1 MGKRNNGRNK
11 FLNQVHRLQ
20 VHSDAGQS
28 IERIR
33 DAGVQEE
40 KQRNHGHHEL
50 SPAAIII
57 GILISVLFGAANA
70 YLGLK
75 VGLTISA
82 SIPAAVMSLGIM
94 RGILRRSS
102 LLESNMVQTI
112 GSAGE
117 SVAAGVIFTVPAL
130 FLWAAEG
137 RMEMPGILEITLIA
151 LIGGILGIFFM
162 VPLRKAL
169 IVKEH
174 DTLPYPEGTACA
186 QVLLSAEKEGSHS
199 GKLFFGV
206 GIGALIKFLLDGLK
220 LLPGEVMWR
229 IRGYAG
235 AFGTQVYPAVMSVG
249 YICGPKISAYMLAG
263 GILSWLVL
271 IPLIVFFGQ
280 DVVLFPAT
288 VSVMEIYRDAGAA
301 GIWNTYIRYIG
312 AGALAAA
319 GILSL
324 LRSIPLIIGAFR
336 DAVKSIGSQKQG
348 MSVENG
354 AEGRLERGAEQQD
367 KMRREQEL
375 PLLFICVGIL
385 VMLLLV
391 WLAPA
396 IPVNFLGALI
406 VVVFGF
412 FFATVSSRLVG
423 LVGSS
428 NNPASGMVIATLL
441 VATVLLK
448 LTGQHGMDGMHAA
461 MAIASVICVVV
472 CAAGDTSQDLK
483 TGYILGAT
491 PRKQQIGELIGVTVS
506 AITIGL
512 ILHLLNRA
520 WAFGSD
526 EISAPQAS
534 LMKLITEGVME
545 NNIPWTLVFIG
556 AFLTVVV
563 NLLGIPALSFAIGIY
578 LPVALSAC
586 VMVGGVVRLVFER
599 SKREEKEKQEL
610 INDGTLVCSGMIA
623 GEGLLGIVIAFLA
636 VIGVSERLVLPDVFG
651 NLPIIKDAMSLLLL
665 IASVFALITI
675 SFFVRKNDYKRKKG

>member
-1 MGKRNNGRNK
+1 MKKSDNRENAITEEAVKKGR
-11 FLNQVHRLQ
+11 
-20 VHSDAGQS
+20 
-28 IERIR
+28 
-33 DAGVQEE
+33 
-40 KQRNHGHHEL
+40 HHEL
-50 SPAAIII
+50 SPAAIVI
-57 GILISVLFGAANA
+57 GVLISILFGAANA

-82 SIPAAVMSLGIM
+82 SIPAAVMSLGVM

-137 RMEMPGILEITLIA
+137 RMEVPSILEITLIA

-174 DTLPYPEGTACA
+174 ENLPYPEGTACA
-186 QVLLSAEKEGSHS
+186 QVLVSAEKEGSHS
-199 GKLFFGV
+199 GKLFLGV
-206 GIGALIKFLLDGLK
+206 GIGAFVKFVLDGLK
-220 LLPGEVMWR
+220 LLPGELMWK
-229 IRGYAG
+229 IRGYYG
-235 AFGTQVYPAVMSVG
+235 EFGTQVYPAVMSVG

-263 GILSWLVL
+263 GVLSWLVL

-288 VSVMEIYRDAGAA
+288 TSVAAIYRDAGAA

-324 LRSIPLIIGAFR
+324 IRSVPLIVGAFR
-336 DAVKSIGSQKQG
+336 DALRGVSDDNTVKKWKNARKKVGRQRYQEGNTQES
-348 MSVENG
+348 
-354 AEGRLERGAEQQD
+354 EGRRKEKD
-367 KMRREQEL
+367 L
-375 PLLFICVGIL
+375 PGLVVCGGIL
-385 VMLLLV
+385 LMLLLA
-391 WLAPA
+391 WLVPS
-396 IPVNFLGALI
+396 IPVNFVGALI

-448 LTGQHGMDGMHAA
+448 LTGQSGMKGMHAA
-461 MAIASVICVVV
+461 MAIASIICVVV

-491 PRKQQIGELIGVTVS
+491 PRKQQIGELIGVTAS
-506 AITIGL
+506 ALTIGV

-556 AFLTVVV
+556 AFITVVV
-563 NLLGIPALSFAIGIY
+563 SLIGIPALSFAIGIY

-586 VMVGGVVRLVFER
+586 VMVGGVVRLFFER
-599 SKREEKEKQEL
+599 SKKEEHERQEL

-636 VIGVSERLVLPDVFG
+636 VIGASG
-651 NLPIIKDAMSLLLL
+651 NLVVDLPGRFDKIKDAMSLLLL
-665 IASVFALITI
+665 IASVVALILI
-675 SFFVRKNDYKRKKG
+675 SVYRRGKST

>member
-1 MGKRNNGRNK
+1 M
-11 FLNQVHRLQ
+11 
-20 VHSDAGQS
+20 
-28 IERIR
+28 
-33 DAGVQEE
+33 GVQTKSGREIISDE
-40 KQRNHGHHEL
+40 KQMRNPKHMHQEL
-50 SPAAIII
+50 SLASVII

-174 DTLPYPEGTACA
+174 DNLPYPEGTACA
-186 QVLLSAEKEGSHS
+186 QVLLSAEQEGSHS
-199 GKLFFGV
+199 GKLFLGV
-206 GIGALIKFLLDGLK
+206 GIGALVKFVLDGLK
-220 LLPGEVMWR
+220 LLPGEIAWK

-235 AFGTQVYPAVMSVG
+235 EFGTQVYPAVMSVG

-263 GILSWLVL
+263 GVLSWLVL

-280 DVVLFPAT
+280 EVTLFPAT
-288 VSVMEIYRDAGAA
+288 VSVTEIYREAGAG

-324 LRSIPLIIGAFR
+324 LRSVPLILGAFR
-336 DAVKSIGSQKQG
+336 DAV
-348 MSVENG
+348 
-354 AEGRLERGAEQQD
+354 RGAVSNKQKTLTE
-367 KMRREQEL
+367 KLPRREREL
-375 PLLFICVGIL
+375 PLLFVCVGIL

-391 WLAPA
+391 WLVPA
-396 IPVNFLGALI
+396 VPVNFMGALI

-441 VATVLLK
+441 IATVLLK
-448 LTGQHGMDGMHAA
+448 LTGESGMNGMHAA

-491 PRKQQIGELIGVTVS
+491 PWKQQVGELIGVTVS
-506 AITIGL
+506 ALTIGV

-545 NNIPWTLVFIG
+545 NSIPWTLVFIG

-563 NLLGIPALSFAIGIY
+563 SLIGIPALSFAIGIY

-586 VMVGGVVRLVFER
+586 VMVGGVIRLLFER
-599 SKREEKEKQEL
+599 SKREEAEKQEL

-636 VIGVSERLVLPDVFG
+636 VIGVSEQIQLPDVFG
-651 NLPIIKDAMSLLLL
+651 SQVLLRDICSLLLL
-665 IASVFALITI
+665 AGSVAVLVLTALH
-675 SFFVRKNDYKRKKG
+675 RKKEDS

>member
-1 MGKRNNGRNK
+1 MGAQTNSGSEIISEKKRVRNSK
-11 FLNQVHRLQ
+11 HTHQ
-20 VHSDAGQS
+20 
-28 IERIR
+28 
-33 DAGVQEE
+33 
-40 KQRNHGHHEL
+40 EL
-50 SPAAIII
+50 SSASVII
-57 GILISVLFGAANA
+57 GVLISVLFGAANA

-151 LIGGILGIFFM
+151 LIGGILGVFFM
-162 VPLRKAL
+162 VPLRNAL

-174 DTLPYPEGTACA
+174 DNLPYPEGTACA

-199 GKLFFGV
+199 GKLFLGV
-206 GIGALIKFLLDGLK
+206 GIGALVKFILDGLK
-220 LLPGEVMWR
+220 LLPGEVMWK
-229 IRGYAG
+229 IRGYSG
-235 AFGTQVYPAVMSVG
+235 EFGTQVYPAVMSVG

-263 GILSWLVL
+263 GVLSWLVL

-280 DVVLFPAT
+280 HVTLFPGV
-288 VSVMEIYRDAGAA
+288 VSITEIYREAGAS

-336 DAVKSIGSQKQG
+336 DALKSVGSQKKLEG
-348 MSVENG
+348 TKSVMNGTGRHSVELHP
-354 AEGRLERGAEQQD
+354 EETRKER
-367 KMRREQEL
+367 EL
-375 PLLFICVGIL
+375 PLLFVCVGIL

-391 WLAPA
+391 WLVPV

-406 VVVFGF
+406 VVIFGF

-448 LTGQHGMDGMHAA
+448 LTGQNGMSGMHAA

-472 CAAGDTSQDLK
+472 CTAGDTSQDLK

-506 AITIGL
+506 ALTIGV

-563 NLLGIPALSFAIGIY
+563 SLLGIPALSFAIGIY
-578 LPVALSAC
+578 LPIALSAC
-586 VMVGGVVRLVFER
+586 VMVGGIVRLLFER
-599 SKREEKEKQEL
+599 SKREEEEKQEL

-636 VIGVSERLVLPDVFG
+636 VIGVSERIQLPEVFG
-651 NLPIIKDAMSLLLL
+651 NQALLRDGCSLLLL
-665 IASVFALITI
+665 AGSVVALVLIALYR
-675 SFFVRKNDYKRKKG
+675 RKEEDS

>member
-1 MGKRNNGRNK
+1 
-11 FLNQVHRLQ
+11 
-20 VHSDAGQS
+20 
-28 IERIR
+28 
-33 DAGVQEE
+33 
-40 KQRNHGHHEL
+40 
-50 SPAAIII
+50 
-57 GILISVLFGAANA
+57 
-70 YLGLK
+70 
-75 VGLTISA
+75 
-82 SIPAAVMSLGIM
+82 
-94 RGILRRSS
+94 
-102 LLESNMVQTI
+102 
-112 GSAGE
+112 
-117 SVAAGVIFTVPAL
+117 
-130 FLWAAEG
+130 
-137 RMEMPGILEITLIA
+137 
-151 LIGGILGIFFM
+151 
-162 VPLRKAL
+162 
-169 IVKEH
+169 
-174 DTLPYPEGTACA
+174 
-186 QVLLSAEKEGSHS
+186 
-199 GKLFFGV
+199 
-206 GIGALIKFLLDGLK
+206 LDGLK
-220 LLPGEVMWR
+220 LLPGEVAWK
-229 IRGYAG
+229 IRGYSG
-235 AFGTQVYPAVMSVG
+235 EFGTQVYPAVMSVG

-263 GILSWLVL
+263 GVLSWLVL

-280 DVVLFPAT
+280 DVILFPAI
-288 VSVMEIYRDAGAA
+288 VSVEEIYRETGAS

-336 DAVKSIGSQKQG
+336 DA
-348 MSVENG
+348 
-354 AEGRLERGAEQQD
+354 LRGAVGNKRFVGEEENALNAE
-367 KMRREQEL
+367 MPCREKEF
-375 PLLFICVGIL
+375 PLLFVCVGIL
-385 VMLLLV
+385 LMLLLV
-391 WLAPA
+391 WLVPA
-396 IPVNFLGALI
+396 VPVNFLGALI

-448 LTGQHGMDGMHAA
+448 LTGQSGMSGMHAA

-472 CAAGDTSQDLK
+472 CTAGDTSQDLK

-506 AITIGL
+506 ALTIGV

-563 NLLGIPALSFAIGIY
+563 SLLGIPALSFAIGIY
-578 LPVALSAC
+578 LPIALSAC
-586 VMVGGVVRLVFER
+586 VMVGGIVRLLFER
-599 SKREEKEKQEL
+599 SKREEEEKQEL

-636 VIGVSERLVLPDVFG
+636 VIGVSERIQLPDVFG
-651 NLPIIKDAMSLLLL
+651 NQALLRDGCSLLLL
-665 IASVFALITI
+665 VGSVVALVLITLYR
-675 SFFVRKNDYKRKKG
+675 RKEEDS

>member
-1 MGKRNNGRNK
+1 MEKRSKGKKEYSNQERTVAEKTVTDGR
-11 FLNQVHRLQ
+11 
-20 VHSDAGQS
+20 
-28 IERIR
+28 
-33 DAGVQEE
+33 
-40 KQRNHGHHEL
+40 HHEL
-50 SPAAIII
+50 SLAAVII
-57 GILISVLFGAANA
+57 GVLIAVLFGAANA

-117 SVAAGVIFTVPAL
+117 SVAAGIIFTIPAL

-137 RMEMPGILEITLIA
+137 RMELPGILEITLIA
-151 LIGGILGIFFM
+151 LIGGILGVFFM
-162 VPLRKAL
+162 VPLRNAL

-174 DTLPYPEGTACA
+174 DNLPYPEGTACA

-199 GKLFFGV
+199 GKLFLGV
-206 GIGALIKFLLDGLK
+206 GIGALIKFVLDGLK
-220 LLPGEVMWR
+220 VLPGEIVWK

-235 AFGTQVYPAVMSVG
+235 EFGTQVYPAVMSVG
-249 YICGPKISAYMLAG
+249 YICGPQISAYMLAG

-288 VSVMEIYRDAGAA
+288 ISITELYDKAGAA
-301 GIWNTYIRYIG
+301 GIWDTYIRYIG
-312 AGALAAA
+312 AGALATA
-319 GILSL
+319 GIMSL
-324 LRSIPLIIGAFR
+324 IRSIPLILGAFR
-336 DAVKSIGSQKQG
+336 DAVKSVGKQKRNTG
-348 MSVENG
+348 INFVSGEPDLLS
-354 AEGRLERGAEQQD
+354 EEERRKE
-367 KMRREQEL
+367 REI
-375 PLLFICVGIL
+375 PLLIVCVGIL
-385 VMLLLV
+385 LMLLLV
-391 WLAPA
+391 WLVPA
-396 IPVNFLGALI
+396 IPVNFLGAMI

-441 VATVLLK
+441 IATVLLK
-448 LTGQHGMDGMHAA
+448 LAGQEGMNGMHAA

-483 TGYILGAT
+483 TGYILKAT
-491 PRKQQIGELIGVTVS
+491 PWKQQLGELIGVTAS
-506 AITIGL
+506 ALTIGV

-545 NNIPWTLVFIG
+545 NSIPWTLVFIG
-556 AFLTVVV
+556 AFISIVMSLV
-563 NLLGIPALSFAIGIY
+563 GIPALSFAIGLY
-578 LPVALSAC
+578 LPVTLSAC
-586 VMVGGVVRLVFER
+586 VMVGGVVRLLFER
-599 SKREEKEKQEL
+599 SRREEKEKQEL
-610 INDGTLVCSGMIA
+610 LNDGTLVCSGMIA

-636 VIGVSERLVLPDVFG
+636 VIGVSDKLQVGVFSDSE
-651 NLPIIKDAMSLLLL
+651 IIKDAMSLLLL
-665 IASVFALITI
+665 IASVIALISI
-675 SFFVRKNDYKRKKG
+675 SLYRRKRRA

>member
-1 MGKRNNGRNK
+1 MGKQSNGRGERKIQNG
-11 FLNQVHRLQ
+11 VHR
-20 VHSDAGQS
+20 
-28 IERIR
+28 ERT
-33 DAGVQEE
+33 Q
-40 KQRNHGHHEL
+40 HEL
-50 SPAAIII
+50 SPAAVII
-57 GILISVLFGAANA
+57 GVLISVLFGAANA

-82 SIPAAVMSLGIM
+82 SIPAAVMSLGVM

-137 RMEMPGILEITLIA
+137 RMEVPSILEITLIA

-174 DTLPYPEGTACA
+174 ESLPYPEGTACA
-186 QVLLSAEKEGSHS
+186 QVLLSAEREGSHS
-199 GKLFFGV
+199 GKLFLGV
-206 GIGALIKFLLDGLK
+206 GIGAAVKFVLDGLK
-220 LLPGEVMWR
+220 LLPGELMWK
-229 IRGYAG
+229 IRGYYG
-235 AFGTQVYPAVMSVG
+235 EFGTQVYPAVMSVG

-288 VSVMEIYRDAGAA
+288 ASVTEIYQDAGAA

-324 LRSIPLIIGAFR
+324 LRSIPLIVGAFR
-336 DAVKSIGSQKQG
+336 DAIRGVNAGRSAKTSFVSGKKTS
-348 MSVENG
+348 G
-354 AEGRLERGAEQQD
+354 AMRSPEEEEERR
-367 KMRREQEL
+367 KNKEL
-375 PLLFICVGIL
+375 PMLVVCSGIL
-385 VMLLLV
+385 LMLLLV
-391 WLAPA
+391 WLVPS
-396 IPVNFLGALI
+396 IPVNFAGSLI

-448 LTGQHGMDGMHAA
+448 LTGQSGMNGMHAA

-491 PRKQQIGELIGVTVS
+491 PRKQQIGELIGVTAS
-506 AITIGL
+506 ALTIGV

-556 AFLTVVV
+556 AFITVVV
-563 NLLGIPALSFAIGIY
+563 SLIGIPALSFAIGIY

-586 VMVGGVVRLVFER
+586 VMVGGIVRFFFER
-599 SKREEKEKQEL
+599 SRKEEREKQEL

-636 VIGVSERLVLPDVFG
+636 VIGVSDRLVIELSGKFDK
-651 NLPIIKDAMSLLLL
+651 IKDAMSLLLL
-665 IASVFALITI
+665 MASVVALVLIA
-675 SFFVRKNDYKRKKG
+675 VHQRKKST

>member
-1 MGKRNNGRNK
+1 MEKRKNKKGTPEPVSVQKENNIGAE
-11 FLNQVHRLQ
+11 LHR
-20 VHSDAGQS
+20 
-28 IERIR
+28 ERL
-33 DAGVQEE
+33 
-40 KQRNHGHHEL
+40 KHNMHHEL
-50 SPAAIII
+50 SPAAIVI

-102 LLESNMVQTI
+102 VLESNMVQTI

-137 RMEMPGILEITLIA
+137 RMKIPSIPEITLIA
-151 LIGGILGIFFM
+151 LIGGILGVFFM

-174 DTLPYPEGTACA
+174 GSLPYPEGTACA
-186 QVLLSAEKEGSHS
+186 QVLLSAEKEGAHS

-206 GIGALIKFLLDGLK
+206 GIGAVIKFVLDGLK
-220 LLPGEVMWR
+220 LLPGEVMWK
-229 IRGYAG
+229 IRGYSG

-288 VSVMEIYRDAGAA
+288 VSVSEIYREAGAA
-301 GIWNTYIRYIG
+301 GIWNNYIRYIG
-312 AGALAAA
+312 AGALATA

-324 LRSIPLIIGAFR
+324 VRSVPLIIGAFG
-336 DAVKSIGSQKQG
+336 DAIKSVRNQKR
-348 MSVENG
+348 SSNVEMNAG
-354 AEGRLERGAEQQD
+354 RTVEGEKEHQE
-367 KMRREQEL
+367 KIRREREL
-375 PLLFICVGIL
+375 PLLFVCVGIL
-385 VMLLLV
+385 VMLLMV
-391 WLAPA
+391 WLVPA

-448 LTGQHGMDGMHAA
+448 LTGQDGMNGMHAA

-472 CAAGDTSQDLK
+472 CTAGDTSQDLK

-491 PRKQQIGELIGVTVS
+491 SRKQQIGELIGVTAS
-506 AITIGL
+506 AVTIGV

-545 NNIPWTLVFIG
+545 NSIPWTLVFIG

-563 NLLGIPALSFAIGIY
+563 SLIGIPALSFAIGIY

-586 VMVGGVVRLVFER
+586 VMIGGVVRLLFEK
-599 SKREEKEKQEL
+599 SNREEKEKQEL

-623 GEGLLGIVIAFLA
+623 GEGLLGIVIALLA
-636 VIGVSERLVLPDVFG
+636 VIGVSEYLVLPDVFG

-665 IASVFALITI
+665 IASVIALVTI
-675 SFFVRKNDYKRKKG
+675 SFYRKKKLS

>member
-1 MGKRNNGRNK
+1 MEKRGNEKEEYLNQKQMIQVRRDSGQSEGSTDEVILQEVVVRNK
-11 FLNQVHRLQ
+11 RHR
-20 VHSDAGQS
+20 
-28 IERIR
+28 
-33 DAGVQEE
+33 
-40 KQRNHGHHEL
+40 EL

-137 RMEMPGILEITLIA
+137 RMEIPSIWEITLIA
-151 LIGGILGIFFM
+151 LIGGILGVFFM
-162 VPLRKAL
+162 VPLRNAL

-206 GIGALIKFLLDGLK
+206 GIGALIKFVLDGLK
-220 LLPGEVMWR
+220 LLPGEVMWK

-280 DVVLFPAT
+280 DVVLFPSD
-288 VSVMEIYRDAGAA
+288 VSVAEIYRTAGAD

-319 GILSL
+319 GIMSL

-336 DAVKSIGSQKQG
+336 DAVKSMGSRKCTGDTGVVTDG
-348 MSVENG
+348 MMG
-354 AEGRLERGAEQQD
+354 EGGEHQE
-367 KMRREQEL
+367 KMRKKQEL

-385 VMLLLV
+385 AMLLLV
-391 WLAPA
+391 WLVPA

-448 LTGQHGMDGMHAA
+448 LTGQEGMNGMHAA
-461 MAIASVICVVV
+461 MVIASVICVVV

-491 PRKQQIGELIGVTVS
+491 PRKQQIGELIGVVAS
-506 AITIGL
+506 ALTIGV

-563 NLLGIPALSFAIGIY
+563 SIIGIPALSFAIGIY

-586 VMVGGVVRLVFER
+586 VMIGGVVRLLFER

-636 VIGVSERLVLPDVFG
+636 VIGVSERLVMPDMFG
-651 NLPIIKDAMSLLLL
+651 NAPIIKDAMSLLLL
-665 IASVFALITI
+665 IASVIALIAI
-675 SFFVRKNDYKRKKG
+675 AVSRKNKCS

>member
-1 MGKRNNGRNK
+1 MVQQRQNK
-11 FLNQVHRLQ
+11 DSKESKH
-20 VHSDAGQS
+20 HS
-28 IERIR
+28 
-33 DAGVQEE
+33 
-40 KQRNHGHHEL
+40 EL
-50 SPAAIII
+50 TPAAIMI
-57 GILISVLFGAANA
+57 GVFISVLFGAANA

-82 SIPAAVMSLGIM
+82 SIPAAVMSLGVM
-94 RGILRRSS
+94 RVILRRSS

-137 RMEMPGILEITLIA
+137 RLEVPSILEITLIA
-151 LIGGILGIFFM
+151 LIGGILGVFFM

-174 DTLPYPEGTACA
+174 DSIPYPEGTACA
-186 QVLLSAEKEGSHS
+186 EVLLSAEKTGNHS
-199 GKLFFGV
+199 GKLFLGV
-206 GIGALIKFLLDGLK
+206 GIGATVKYLLDGLK
-220 LLPGEVMWR
+220 LFSGEVSWK
-229 IRGYAG
+229 IRGYNG
-235 AFGTQVYPAVMSVG
+235 EFGTQVYPAVMSVG
-249 YICGPKISAYMLAG
+249 YICGPRISAYMLAG
-263 GILSWLVL
+263 GVLSWLVL

-280 DVVLFPAT
+280 DMVLFPAT
-288 VSVMEIYRDAGAA
+288 TSVARLYQDGGAGA
-301 GIWNTYIRYIG
+301 IWNMYIRYIG

-319 GILSL
+319 GIMSL
-324 LRSIPLIIGAFR
+324 VRSIPLIIGAFR
-336 DAVKSIGSQKQG
+336 DAI
-348 MSVENG
+348 
-354 AEGRLERGAEQQD
+354 RGAFSEEEHQ
-367 KMRREQEL
+367 KEKEI
-375 PLLFICVGIL
+375 PLLVICCGIL
-385 VMLLLV
+385 FMLLLV
-391 WLAPA
+391 WLL
-396 IPVNFLGALI
+396 PVVPLNFLGALI

-448 LTGQHGMDGMHAA
+448 LTGKNAMDGMHAA
-461 MAIASVICVVV
+461 MVIASIICVVV
-472 CAAGDTSQDLK
+472 CTAGDTSQDLK

-491 PRKQQIGELIGVTVS
+491 PRLQQIGELIGVVAS
-506 AITIGL
+506 ALSIGV

-534 LMKLITEGVME
+534 LMKLIAEGVME

-563 NLLGIPALSFAIGIY
+563 SLLGIPALSFAIGIY

-586 VMVGGVVRLVFER
+586 VMVGGAVRYFFEQ
-599 SKREEKEKQEL
+599 SGKGEAEKQEL

-623 GEGLLGIVIAFLA
+623 GEGLLGVVIAFLA
-636 VIGVSERLVLPDVFG
+636 VAGVADKMTVSGMADVPKKITDIMSLAVLVASVVALVL
-651 NLPIIKDAMSLLLL
+651 IAHYKKKHKIKK
-665 IASVFALITI
+665 IA
-675 SFFVRKNDYKRKKG
+675 R

>member
-1 MGKRNNGRNK
+1 M
-11 FLNQVHRLQ
+11 
-20 VHSDAGQS
+20 
-28 IERIR
+28 
-33 DAGVQEE
+33 E
-40 KQRNHGHHEL
+40 KQNDDRRVYSGRDKMTGVRRQRSRENRHHEL

-57 GILISVLFGAANA
+57 GVLISVLFGAANA

-151 LIGGILGIFFM
+151 LIGGILGVFFM
-162 VPLRKAL
+162 VPLRNAL

-174 DTLPYPEGTACA
+174 DNLPYPEGTACA

-199 GKLFFGV
+199 GKLFLGV
-206 GIGALIKFLLDGLK
+206 GIGALVKFVLDGLK
-220 LLPGEVMWR
+220 LLPGEVAWK
-229 IRGYAG
+229 IRGYSG
-235 AFGTQVYPAVMSVG
+235 EFGTQVYPAVMSVG

-263 GILSWLVL
+263 GVLSWLVL

-280 DVVLFPAT
+280 DVILFPAI
-288 VSVMEIYRDAGAA
+288 VSVEEIYRETGAS

-336 DAVKSIGSQKQG
+336 DA
-348 MSVENG
+348 
-354 AEGRLERGAEQQD
+354 LRGAVGNKRFVGEEENALNAE
-367 KMRREQEL
+367 MPCREKEF
-375 PLLFICVGIL
+375 PLLFVCVGIL
-385 VMLLLV
+385 LMLLLV
-391 WLAPA
+391 WLVPA
-396 IPVNFLGALI
+396 VPVNFLGALI

-448 LTGQHGMDGMHAA
+448 LTGQSGMSGMHAA

-472 CAAGDTSQDLK
+472 CTAGDTSQDLK

-506 AITIGL
+506 ALTIGV

-563 NLLGIPALSFAIGIY
+563 SLLGIPALSFAIGIY
-578 LPVALSAC
+578 LPIALSAC
-586 VMVGGVVRLVFER
+586 VMVGGIVRLLFER
-599 SKREEKEKQEL
+599 SKREEEEKQEL

-636 VIGVSERLVLPDVFG
+636 VIGVSERIQLPDVFG
-651 NLPIIKDAMSLLLL
+651 NQALLRDGCSLLLL
-665 IASVFALITI
+665 VGSVVALVLITLYR
-675 SFFVRKNDYKRKKG
+675 RKEEDS

>member
-1 MGKRNNGRNK
+1 MKKSDNRENAITEEAVKKGRY
-11 FLNQVHRLQ
+11 
-20 VHSDAGQS
+20 
-28 IERIR
+28 
-33 DAGVQEE
+33 
-40 KQRNHGHHEL
+40 HEL
-50 SPAAIII
+50 SPAAIVI
-57 GILISVLFGAANA
+57 GVLISILFGAANA

-82 SIPAAVMSLGIM
+82 SIPAAVMSLGVM

-137 RMEMPGILEITLIA
+137 RMEVPSILEITLIA

-174 DTLPYPEGTACA
+174 ENLPYPEGTACA

-199 GKLFFGV
+199 GKLFLGV
-206 GIGALIKFLLDGLK
+206 GIGAFVKFVLDGLK
-220 LLPGEVMWR
+220 LLPGELMWK
-229 IRGYAG
+229 IRGYYG
-235 AFGTQVYPAVMSVG
+235 EFGTQVYPAVMSVG

-263 GILSWLVL
+263 GVLSWLVL

-288 VSVMEIYRDAGAA
+288 TSVAAIYRDAGAA

-324 LRSIPLIIGAFR
+324 IRSVPLIVGAFR
-336 DAVKSIGSQKQG
+336 DALRGVSDDNTVKKWKNAGKKVGGQRYQEGNTQES
-348 MSVENG
+348 
-354 AEGRLERGAEQQD
+354 EGRRKEKD
-367 KMRREQEL
+367 L
-375 PLLFICVGIL
+375 PGLVVCGGIL
-385 VMLLLV
+385 LMLLLA
-391 WLAPA
+391 WLVPS
-396 IPVNFLGALI
+396 IPVNFVGALI

-448 LTGQHGMDGMHAA
+448 LTGQSGMKGMHAA
-461 MAIASVICVVV
+461 MAIASIICVVV

-491 PRKQQIGELIGVTVS
+491 PRKQQIGELIGVTAS
-506 AITIGL
+506 ALTIGV

-545 NNIPWTLVFIG
+545 NNIPWILVFIG
-556 AFLTVVV
+556 AFITVVV
-563 NLLGIPALSFAIGIY
+563 SLIGIPALSFAIGIY

-586 VMVGGVVRLVFER
+586 VMVGGVVRLFFER
-599 SKREEKEKQEL
+599 SKREEHEKQEL

-636 VIGVSERLVLPDVFG
+636 VIGAGG
-651 NLPIIKDAMSLLLL
+651 NLVVDLPGRFDKIKDAMSLLLL
-665 IASVFALITI
+665 IASVVALILI
-675 SFFVRKNDYKRKKG
+675 SVYRRGKST

>member
-1 MGKRNNGRNK
+1 MGQQRKNVRGNNNNRM
-11 FLNQVHRLQ
+11 
-20 VHSDAGQS
+20 
-28 IERIR
+28 ER
-33 DAGVQEE
+33 
-40 KQRNHGHHEL
+40 HHEL
-50 SPAAIII
+50 TPAAIII
-57 GILISVLFGAANA
+57 GVLISILFGAANA

-102 LLESNMVQTI
+102 LLESNIVQTI

-117 SVAAGVIFTVPAL
+117 SVAAGVIFTIPAL

-137 RMEMPGILEITLIA
+137 RMELPSILEITLIA
-151 LIGGILGIFFM
+151 LIGGILGVFFM

-174 DTLPYPEGTACA
+174 VGLPYPEGTACA
-186 QVLLSAEKEGSHS
+186 QVLMSAEKEGSHS
-199 GKLFFGV
+199 GKLFLGV
-206 GIGALIKFLLDGLK
+206 GIGAAIKFILDGLK
-220 LLPGEVMWR
+220 LFPGEVTWK
-229 IRGYAG
+229 IRGYFG
-235 AFGTQVYPAVMSVG
+235 EVGTQVYPAVMSVG
-249 YICGPKISAYMLAG
+249 YICGPRISAYMLAG
-263 GILSWLVL
+263 GVLSWLVL
-271 IPLIVFFGQ
+271 IPLIGFFGQ
-280 DVVLFPAT
+280 DVTLFPAT
-288 VSVMEIYRDAGAA
+288 VSVAELYRTGGAGA
-301 GIWNTYIRYIG
+301 IWNTYIRYIG

-324 LRSIPLIIGAFR
+324 FRSVPLIFGAFR
-336 DAVKSIGSQKQG
+336 DT
-348 MSVENG
+348 
-354 AEGRLERGAEQQD
+354 LRGASDSKESGE
-367 KMRREQEL
+367 KEL
-375 PLLFICVGIL
+375 PLLFISSGIL
-385 VMLLLV
+385 LMILLV
-391 WLAPA
+391 WLVPA
-396 IPVNFLGALI
+396 IPVNFIGALI

-441 VATVLLK
+441 IATVLLK
-448 LTGQHGMDGMHAA
+448 LTGQNGMNGMHAA

-472 CAAGDTSQDLK
+472 CTAGDTSQDLK

-491 PRKQQIGELIGVTVS
+491 PVKQQIGELIGVTAS
-506 AITIGL
+506 ALTIGV

-556 AFLTVVV
+556 AFLTIVVS
-563 NLLGIPALSFAIGIY
+563 LLGIPALSFAIGIY

-586 VMVGGVVRLVFER
+586 VMVGGAVRFFFEQ
-599 SKREEKEKQEL
+599 SKKDEHDKQEL

-623 GEGLLGIVIAFLA
+623 GEGLLGVLIAFLA
-636 VIGVSERLVLPDVFG
+636 VIGVSETLVIRNWVATDA
-651 NLPIIKDAMSLLLL
+651 IKNAMSLLLL
-665 IASVFALITI
+665 IASVIALVVIA
-675 SFFVRKNDYKRKKG
+675 VYKRKPE

>member
-1 MGKRNNGRNK
+1 M
-11 FLNQVHRLQ
+11 
-20 VHSDAGQS
+20 
-28 IERIR
+28 
-33 DAGVQEE
+33 E
-40 KQRNHGHHEL
+40 KQNDNGNEKMTKKHREL
-50 SPAAIII
+50 SVASIII
-57 GILISVLFGAANA
+57 GIVISILFGAANA

-82 SIPAAVMSLGIM
+82 SIPAAVMSVGIM

-117 SVAAGVIFTVPAL
+117 SVAAGIIFTVPAL

-137 RMEMPGILEITLIA
+137 RMEMPSILEITLIA

-174 DTLPYPEGTACA
+174 ETLPYPEGTACA

-199 GKLFFGV
+199 GKLFAGV
-206 GIGALIKFLLDGLK
+206 GIGALIKFVLDGIK
-220 LLPGEVMWR
+220 LVPGEVMWK
-229 IRGYAG
+229 IRGYSG

-263 GILSWLVL
+263 GVLSWLVL

-280 DVVLFPAT
+280 EVVLFPAT
-288 VSVMEIYRDAGAA
+288 VSVAEIYSESGAA
-301 GIWNTYIRYIG
+301 GIWDSYIRYIG

-319 GILSL
+319 GMLSL
-324 LRSIPLIIGAFR
+324 VRSIPMIVKAFR
-336 DAVKSIGSQKQG
+336 DAV
-348 MSVENG
+348 
-354 AEGRLERGAEQQD
+354 RGAIGGLKQSEGEEERKNKD
-367 KMRREQEL
+367 L

-385 VMLLLV
+385 VMILLV
-391 WLAPA
+391 WLIPA
-396 IPVNFLGALI
+396 IPVSFLGAAI

-441 VATVLLK
+441 VATLLLK
-448 LTGQHGMDGMHAA
+448 MTGQSGMSGMHAA

-472 CAAGDTSQDLK
+472 CTAGDTSQDLK

-491 PRKQQIGELIGVTVS
+491 PRKQQIGELIGVTAS
-506 AITIGL
+506 ALTIGV

-556 AFLTVVV
+556 AFITIVISLI
-563 NLLGIPALSFAIGIY
+563 GIPALSFAIGIY
-578 LPVALSAC
+578 LPITLSAC
-586 VMVGGVVRLVFER
+586 IMVGGLIRLVFEK
-599 SKREEKEKQEL
+599 SKRAEKEKQEL

-623 GEGLLGIVIAFLA
+623 GEGLFGILIAFLA
-636 VIGVSERLVLPDVFG
+636 VIGVSDRLALPDLFG
-651 NLPIIKDAMSLLLL
+651 NVPIIKDAMSLLVL
-665 IASVFALITI
+665 IASVVAVVLI
-675 SFFVRKNDYKRKKG
+675 SLYQKKKKA

>member
-1 MGKRNNGRNK
+1 M
-11 FLNQVHRLQ
+11 
-20 VHSDAGQS
+20 
-28 IERIR
+28 
-33 DAGVQEE
+33 E
-40 KQRNHGHHEL
+40 KQNDNGNEKMTKRHREL
-50 SPAAIII
+50 SVASIII
-57 GILISVLFGAANA
+57 GIVISILFGAANA

-82 SIPAAVMSLGIM
+82 SIPAAVMSVGIM

-117 SVAAGVIFTVPAL
+117 SVAAGIIFTVPAL

-137 RMEMPGILEITLIA
+137 RMEMPSILEITLIA
-151 LIGGILGIFFM
+151 LIGGILGVFFM

-174 DTLPYPEGTACA
+174 ATLPYPEGTACA
-186 QVLLSAEKEGSHS
+186 QVLLSAEKDGSRS
-199 GKLFFGV
+199 GKLFAGV
-206 GIGALIKFLLDGLK
+206 GIGALIKFVLDGIK
-220 LLPGEVMWR
+220 LVPGEVMWK
-229 IRGYAG
+229 IRGYSG

-263 GILSWLVL
+263 GVLSWLVL

-280 DVVLFPAT
+280 EVVLFPAT
-288 VSVMEIYRDAGAA
+288 VSVAEIYSESGAA
-301 GIWNTYIRYIG
+301 GIWDSYIRYIG

-324 LRSIPLIIGAFR
+324 VRSIPLIFKAFR
-336 DAVKSIGSQKQG
+336 DAV
-348 MSVENG
+348 
-354 AEGRLERGAEQQD
+354 RGAIGGMKQSEGEEARKEKD
-367 KMRREQEL
+367 L

-385 VMLLLV
+385 VMILLV
-391 WLAPA
+391 WLIPA
-396 IPVNFLGALI
+396 IPVSFLGAAI

-441 VATVLLK
+441 VATLLLK
-448 LTGQHGMDGMHAA
+448 VTGQSGMSGMHAA

-472 CAAGDTSQDLK
+472 CTAGDTSQDLK
-483 TGYILGAT
+483 TGYLLGAT
-491 PRKQQIGELIGVTVS
+491 PKKQQIGELIGVTAS
-506 AITIGL
+506 ALTIGV

-556 AFLTVVV
+556 AFITIVISLI
-563 NLLGIPALSFAIGIY
+563 GIPALSFAIGIY
-578 LPVALSAC
+578 LPITLSAC
-586 VMVGGVVRLVFER
+586 IMVGGLVRLVFEK
-599 SKREEKEKQEL
+599 SKRADKEKQEL
-610 INDGTLVCSGMIA
+610 VNDGTLVCSGMIA
-623 GEGLLGIVIAFLA
+623 GEGLFGILIAFLA
-636 VIGVSERLVLPDVFG
+636 VIGVSDHLALPDLFG
-651 NLPIIKDAMSLLLL
+651 NVPIIKDAMSLLVL
-665 IASVFALITI
+665 IASVVAVVLI
-675 SFFVRKNDYKRKKG
+675 SLYQKKKKA

>member
-1 MGKRNNGRNK
+1 M
-11 FLNQVHRLQ
+11 
-20 VHSDAGQS
+20 
-28 IERIR
+28 
-33 DAGVQEE
+33 E
-40 KQRNHGHHEL
+40 KQNDDRRVYSGRDKMTGVRRQRSRENRHHEL

-57 GILISVLFGAANA
+57 GVLISVLFGAANA

-151 LIGGILGIFFM
+151 LIGGILGVFFM
-162 VPLRKAL
+162 VPLRNAL

-174 DTLPYPEGTACA
+174 DNLPYPEGTACA

-199 GKLFFGV
+199 GKLFLGV
-206 GIGALIKFLLDGLK
+206 GIGALVKFILDGLK
-220 LLPGEVMWR
+220 LLPGEVMWK
-229 IRGYAG
+229 IRGYSG
-235 AFGTQVYPAVMSVG
+235 ELGTQVYPAVMSVG

-263 GILSWLVL
+263 GVLSWLVL

-280 DVVLFPAT
+280 DVILFPAI
-288 VSVMEIYRDAGAA
+288 VSVEEIYRETGAS

-336 DAVKSIGSQKQG
+336 DA
-348 MSVENG
+348 
-354 AEGRLERGAEQQD
+354 LRGAVGNKRFVGEEENALNAE
-367 KMRREQEL
+367 MPCREKEF
-375 PLLFICVGIL
+375 PLLFVCVGIL
-385 VMLLLV
+385 LMLLLV
-391 WLAPA
+391 WLVPA
-396 IPVNFLGALI
+396 VPVNFLGALI

-448 LTGQHGMDGMHAA
+448 LTGQSGMSGMHAA

-472 CAAGDTSQDLK
+472 CTAGDTSQDLK

-506 AITIGL
+506 ALTIGV

-563 NLLGIPALSFAIGIY
+563 SLLGIPALSFAIGIY
-578 LPVALSAC
+578 LPIALSAC
-586 VMVGGVVRLVFER
+586 VMVGGIVRLLFER
-599 SKREEKEKQEL
+599 SKREEEEKQEL

-636 VIGVSERLVLPDVFG
+636 VIGVSERIQLPDVFG
-651 NLPIIKDAMSLLLL
+651 NQALLRDGCSLLLL
-665 IASVFALITI
+665 VGSVVALVLITLYR
-675 SFFVRKNDYKRKKG
+675 RKEEDS

>member
-1 MGKRNNGRNK
+1 MKKRSKGRKDN
-11 FLNQVHRLQ
+11 LNQEN
-20 VHSDAGQS
+20 GKT
-28 IERIR
+28 
-33 DAGVQEE
+33 EE
-40 KQRNHGHHEL
+40 TAREGRQYEL
-50 SPAAIII
+50 SPAAILI
-57 GILISVLFGAANA
+57 GVLISVLFGAANA

-94 RGILRRSS
+94 RGVLRRSS

-137 RMEMPGILEITLIA
+137 RMAMPSILEITLIA

-174 DTLPYPEGTACA
+174 DSLPYPEGTACA

-199 GKLFFGV
+199 GKLFLGV
-206 GIGALIKFLLDGLK
+206 GIGALVKFILDGLK
-220 LLPGEVMWR
+220 LLPGEIVWKV
-229 IRGYAG
+229 RGYYG
-235 AFGTQVYPAVMSVG
+235 EFGTQVYPAVMSVG

-280 DVVLFPAT
+280 NVLLFPAT
-288 VSVMEIYRDAGAA
+288 MSVVEIYKTAGAA

-312 AGALAAA
+312 AGALATA

-324 LRSIPLIIGAFR
+324 LRSVPLIVGAFR
-336 DAVKSIGSQKQG
+336 DAIRGVSIGQSASSVDAFSEREAEEMRKQ
-348 MSVENG
+348 
-354 AEGRLERGAEQQD
+354 R
-367 KMRREQEL
+367 EL
-375 PLLFICVGIL
+375 PGLVICIGIL
-385 VMLLLV
+385 LMVVMV
-391 WLAPA
+391 WLVPA

-448 LTGQHGMDGMHAA
+448 LTGQSGMNGMHAA
-461 MAIASVICVVV
+461 MAIASVICVIV
-472 CAAGDTSQDLK
+472 CTAGDTSQDLK

-491 PRKQQIGELIGVTVS
+491 PRKQQIGELIGVTAS
-506 AITIGL
+506 AFTIGV

-563 NLLGIPALSFAIGIY
+563 SLIGIPALSFAIGIY

-586 VMVGGVVRLVFER
+586 VMVGGVVRFFFER
-599 SKREEKEKQEL
+599 SKKPEHERQEL

-636 VIGVSERLVLPDVFG
+636 VIGVSDGLQLPDVFG
-651 NLPIIKDAMSLLLL
+651 SQTVLRDACSLLLL
-665 IASVFALITI
+665 TGSVIVLVVTALY
-675 SFFVRKNDYKRKKG
+675 RKRKKDL

>member
-1 MGKRNNGRNK
+1 MKKRDNSEKAITEESVTRGR
-11 FLNQVHRLQ
+11 
-20 VHSDAGQS
+20 
-28 IERIR
+28 
-33 DAGVQEE
+33 
-40 KQRNHGHHEL
+40 HHEL
-50 SPAAIII
+50 SPAAVII
-57 GILISVLFGAANA
+57 GILISILFGAANA

-137 RMEMPGILEITLIA
+137 RMEVPSILEIMLIA

-174 DTLPYPEGTACA
+174 ESLPYPEGTACA

-199 GKLFFGV
+199 GKLFLGV
-206 GIGALIKFLLDGLK
+206 GIGAFVKFILDGLK
-220 LLPGEVMWR
+220 LLPGEVAWR
-229 IRGYAG
+229 IRGYHG
-235 AFGTQVYPAVMSVG
+235 EFGTQVYPAVMSVG

-280 DVVLFPAT
+280 DIVLFPAT
-288 VSVMEIYRDAGAA
+288 KSVTEIYKDAGAA
-301 GIWNTYIRYIG
+301 GIWNSYIRYIG

-324 LRSIPLIIGAFR
+324 LRSVPLIVGAFR
-336 DAVKSIGSQKQG
+336 DAVRGVGGGTAVKTLFWTGRKQG
-348 MSVENG
+348 DRKRKEILS
-354 AEGRLERGAEQQD
+354 
-367 KMRREQEL
+367 EQEAEARRKEREL
-375 PLLFICVGIL
+375 PGLIVCTGIL
-385 VMLLLV
+385 LMLLLV
-391 WLAPA
+391 WLVPA
-396 IPVNFLGALI
+396 VPVNFLGALI

-441 VATVLLK
+441 IATVLLK
-448 LTGQHGMDGMHAA
+448 LTGQSGMSGMHAA
-461 MAIASVICVVV
+461 MAIASVICVIV

-491 PRKQQIGELIGVTVS
+491 PRKQQIGELIGVVAS
-506 AITIGL
+506 ALTIGVV
-512 ILHLLNRA
+512 LHLLNRA

-526 EISAPQAS
+526 EISAPQAN

-563 NLLGIPALSFAIGIY
+563 SLIGIPALSFAIGIY

-586 VMVGGVVRLVFER
+586 VMVGGVVRLFFEK
-599 SKREEKEKQEL
+599 SKREEHEKQEL

-636 VIGVSERLVLPDVFG
+636 VIGVGGNLVVDLPERLDK
-651 NLPIIKDAMSLLLL
+651 IKDAMSLLLL
-665 IASVFALITI
+665 IASVAALVLIT
-675 SFFVRKNDYKRKKG
+675 VYRRKKSI

>member
-1 MGKRNNGRNK
+1 M
-11 FLNQVHRLQ
+11 
-20 VHSDAGQS
+20 
-28 IERIR
+28 
-33 DAGVQEE
+33 E
-40 KQRNHGHHEL
+40 KQNDDRRVYSGRDKMTGVRRQRSRENRHHEL

-57 GILISVLFGAANA
+57 GVLISVLFGAANA

-151 LIGGILGIFFM
+151 LIGGILGVFFM
-162 VPLRKAL
+162 VPLRNAL

-174 DTLPYPEGTACA
+174 DNLPYPEGTACA

-199 GKLFFGV
+199 GKLFLGV
-206 GIGALIKFLLDGLK
+206 GIGALVKFILDGLK
-220 LLPGEVMWR
+220 LLPGEVMWK
-229 IRGYAG
+229 IRGYSG
-235 AFGTQVYPAVMSVG
+235 ELGTQVYPAVMSVG

-263 GILSWLVL
+263 GVLSWLVL

-280 DVVLFPAT
+280 DVILFPAI
-288 VSVMEIYRDAGAA
+288 VSVEEIYRETGAS

-336 DAVKSIGSQKQG
+336 DA
-348 MSVENG
+348 
-354 AEGRLERGAEQQD
+354 LRGAVGNKRFVGEEENALNAE
-367 KMRREQEL
+367 MPCREKEF
-375 PLLFICVGIL
+375 PLLFVCVGIL
-385 VMLLLV
+385 LMLLLV
-391 WLAPA
+391 WLVPA
-396 IPVNFLGALI
+396 VPVNFLGALI

-448 LTGQHGMDGMHAA
+448 LTGQSGMSGMHAA

-472 CAAGDTSQDLK
+472 CTAGDTSQDLK

-506 AITIGL
+506 ALTIGV

-563 NLLGIPALSFAIGIY
+563 SLLGIPALSFAIGIY
-578 LPVALSAC
+578 LPIALSAC
-586 VMVGGVVRLVFER
+586 VMVGGIVRLLFER
-599 SKREEKEKQEL
+599 SKREEEEKQEL

-636 VIGVSERLVLPDVFG
+636 VIGVSERIQLPDVFG
-651 NLPIIKDAMSLLLL
+651 NQALLRDGCSLLLL
-665 IASVFALITI
+665 AASVVVLVLTAL
-675 SFFVRKNDYKRKKG
+675 YRKKEDS

>member
-1 MGKRNNGRNK
+1 MLFRHFDESGRMNRFFQGEQTRREDIRKKGKRMGVKTNNGSEIIK
-11 FLNQVHRLQ
+11 EKKQL
-20 VHSDAGQS
+20 
-28 IERIR
+28 R
-33 DAGVQEE
+33 DRKRSYQ
-40 KQRNHGHHEL
+40 EL
-50 SPAAIII
+50 SMASVII

-94 RGILRRSS
+94 RGVLRRSS

-137 RMEMPGILEITLIA
+137 RMKMPGILEITLIA
-151 LIGGILGIFFM
+151 LIGGILGVFFM
-162 VPLRKAL
+162 VPLRRAL
-169 IVKEH
+169 VVKEH
-174 DTLPYPEGTACA
+174 DKLPYPEGTACA

-206 GIGALIKFLLDGLK
+206 GIGALVKFVLDGLK
-220 LLPGEVMWR
+220 LIPGEVAWR
-229 IRGYAG
+229 IRGYSG
-235 AFGTQVYPAVMSVG
+235 EFGTQVYPAVMSVG

-263 GILSWLVL
+263 GVLSWLVL

-280 DVVLFPAT
+280 DVILFPAT
-288 VSVMEIYRDAGAA
+288 VSVSEIFRESGAT

-324 LRSIPLIIGAFR
+324 LRSVPLIIGAFR
-336 DAVKSIGSQKQG
+336 DAVKGVVSEKRSGEAGAVMQG
-348 MSVENG
+348 TQERSV
-354 AEGRLERGAEQQD
+354 RD
-367 KMRREQEL
+367 KEL
-375 PLLFICVGIL
+375 PFLVVCTGIL

-391 WLAPA
+391 WLVPV
-396 IPVNFLGALI
+396 IPVNFLGAAI

-448 LTGQHGMDGMHAA
+448 LTGQTGMNGMHAA

-472 CAAGDTSQDLK
+472 CTAGDTSQDLK

-506 AITIGL
+506 ALTIGV

-563 NLLGIPALSFAIGIY
+563 SLLGIPALSFAIGIY
-578 LPVALSAC
+578 LPIALSAC
-586 VMVGGVVRLVFER
+586 VMVGGIVRLLFER
-599 SKREEKEKQEL
+599 SKRGEEEKQEL

-636 VIGVSERLVLPDVFG
+636 VIGVSERIQLPDVFG
-651 NLPIIKDAMSLLLL
+651 SQAVLRDSCSLLLL
-665 IASVFALITI
+665 AASVVVLVLTAL
-675 SFFVRKNDYKRKKG
+675 YRKKEDS

>member
-1 MGKRNNGRNK
+1 MPMGKRRNGRSKDLKREHLTQTDSMQPVNRT
-11 FLNQVHRLQ
+11 VE
-20 VHSDAGQS
+20 AEGQEGEAS
-28 IERIR
+28 
-33 DAGVQEE
+33 G
-40 KQRNHGHHEL
+40 KQHYEL

-137 RMEMPGILEITLIA
+137 RMGIPGIWEITLIA

-174 DTLPYPEGTACA
+174 NTLPYPEGTACA

-199 GKLFFGV
+199 GKLFLGV
-206 GIGALIKFLLDGLK
+206 GIGAVVKFVLDGLK
-220 LLPGEVMWR
+220 VLPGEVMWK

-249 YICGPKISAYMLAG
+249 YICGPQISAYMLAG

-280 DVVLFPAT
+280 DVILFPAT
-288 VSVMEIYRDAGAA
+288 ASVAEIFKETGAA

-312 AGALAAA
+312 AGALATA

-324 LRSIPLIIGAFR
+324 LRSVPLIIGAFR
-336 DAVKSIGSQKQG
+336 DAVKSMRSRSHNRNADSVTGGRIG
-348 MSVENG
+348 EG
-354 AEGRLERGAEQQD
+354 AEKEQE

-385 VMLLLV
+385 VMLLVV

-448 LTGQHGMDGMHAA
+448 LTGQNGMDGMHAA

-491 PRKQQIGELIGVTVS
+491 PRKQQIGELIGVVAS
-506 AITIGL
+506 ALTIGV

-563 NLLGIPALSFAIGIY
+563 SLIGIPALSFAIGIY

-586 VMVGGVVRLVFER
+586 VMIGGVVRLLFER

-636 VIGVSERLVLPDVFG
+636 VIGVSEQLVMPDVFRE
-651 NLPIIKDAMSLLLL
+651 NPIIKDAMSLLLL
-665 IASVFALITI
+665 IASVLALIVI
-675 SFFVRKNDYKRKKG
+675 ALFRKKKES

>member
-1 MGKRNNGRNK
+1 MR
-11 FLNQVHRLQ
+11 
-20 VHSDAGQS
+20 
-28 IERIR
+28 
-33 DAGVQEE
+33 
-40 KQRNHGHHEL
+40 KQRNRQETAELISKGAEGRRVAAGREEREQLHRNIRHEL

-57 GILISVLFGAANA
+57 GILISTVFGAANA

-137 RMEMPGILEITLIA
+137 RMELPGILEITLIA
-151 LIGGILGIFFM
+151 LIGGILGVFFM
-162 VPLRKAL
+162 VPLRNAL

-174 DTLPYPEGTACA
+174 DSLPYPEGTACA

-199 GKLFFGV
+199 GKLFLGV
-206 GIGALIKFLLDGLK
+206 GIGALIKFVLDGLK
-220 LLPGEVMWR
+220 LLPGEIMWR
-229 IRGYAG
+229 IRGYTG
-235 AFGTQVYPAVMSVG
+235 EFGTQVYPAVMSVG

-288 VSVMEIYRDAGAA
+288 VSITELYKKAGAA
-301 GIWNTYIRYIG
+301 GIWDTYIRYIG

-319 GILSL
+319 GIMSL
-324 LRSIPLIIGAFR
+324 IRSVPLIVGAFR
-336 DAVKSIGSQKQG
+336 DAIKSVGNQKRNAEAERKAGVVQG
-348 MSVENG
+348 G
-354 AEGRLERGAEQQD
+354 DAEEQER
-367 KMRREQEL
+367 MRREREL
-375 PLLFICVGIL
+375 PLLFVCAGIL
-385 VMLLLV
+385 VMILLV
-391 WLAPA
+391 WLAPV
-396 IPVNFLGALI
+396 IPVNFLGALL

-441 VATVLLK
+441 IATVLLK
-448 LTGQHGMDGMHAA
+448 LVGQEGMNGMHAA

-472 CAAGDTSQDLK
+472 CTAGDTSQDLK
-483 TGYILGAT
+483 TGYILKAT
-491 PRKQQIGELIGVTVS
+491 PWKQQVGELIGVTAS
-506 AITIGL
+506 ALTIGV

-545 NNIPWTLVFIG
+545 NSIPWTLVFIG
-556 AFLTVVV
+556 AFITIVMSLV
-563 NLLGIPALSFAIGIY
+563 GIPALSFAIGIY
-578 LPVALSAC
+578 LPVALSSC
-586 VMVGGVVRLVFER
+586 IMVGGVVRFLFEK
-599 SKREEKEKQEL
+599 SNREEKEKQEL

-636 VIGVSERLVLPDVFG
+636 VIGVSERLVLPEILE
-651 NLPIIKDAMSLLLL
+651 NQPIIKDAMSLLLL
-665 IASVFALITI
+665 IASVIALVTI
-675 SFFVRKNDYKRKKG
+675 AFFRKKKTS

>member
-1 MGKRNNGRNK
+1 MEKRDNGEKAITEESVKRGK
-11 FLNQVHRLQ
+11 Q
-20 VHSDAGQS
+20 
-28 IERIR
+28 
-33 DAGVQEE
+33 
-40 KQRNHGHHEL
+40 HEL

-117 SVAAGVIFTVPAL
+117 SVAAGVIFTIPAL
-130 FLWAAEG
+130 FLWATEG
-137 RMEMPGILEITLIA
+137 RMEIPSIFEITLIA
-151 LIGGILGIFFM
+151 LIGGILGVFFM

-174 DTLPYPEGTACA
+174 DSLPYPEGTACA

-199 GKLFFGV
+199 GKLFLGV
-206 GIGALIKFLLDGLK
+206 GIGALIKFILDGLK
-220 LLPGEVMWR
+220 LLPGEIMWR
-229 IRGYAG
+229 IRGYTG
-235 AFGTQVYPAVMSVG
+235 EFGTQVYPAVMSVG
-249 YICGPKISAYMLAG
+249 YICGPKISSYMLAG

-280 DVVLFPAT
+280 DVMLFPAT
-288 VSVMEIYRDAGAA
+288 ISVAELYREAGAA

-319 GILSL
+319 GIMSL
-324 LRSIPLIIGAFR
+324 LRSVPLIFGAFR
-336 DAVKSIGSQKQG
+336 DAIKSVGNQKRSAG
-348 MSVENG
+348 TEIK
-354 AEGRLERGAEQQD
+354 AEGIYNGTAEGQE
-367 KMRREQEL
+367 KMRKEREL
-375 PLLFICVGIL
+375 PLLFICIGIL
-385 VMLLLV
+385 VMILLV
-391 WLAPA
+391 WLVPA

-441 VATVLLK
+441 IATVLLK
-448 LTGQHGMDGMHAA
+448 LTGQEGMNGMHAA

-472 CAAGDTSQDLK
+472 CTAGDTSQDLK

-491 PRKQQIGELIGVTVS
+491 PRKQQIGELIGVTAS
-506 AITIGL
+506 ALTIGV

-545 NNIPWTLVFIG
+545 NSIPWTLVFIG
-556 AFLTVVV
+556 AFITIVMSLV
-563 NLLGIPALSFAIGIY
+563 GIPALSFAIGIY

-586 VMVGGVVRLVFER
+586 IMVGGVVRFLFEK

-636 VIGVSERLVLPDVFG
+636 VIGVSEKLQVTGAFADSA
-651 NLPIIKDAMSLLLL
+651 IIKDAMSLLLL
-665 IASVFALITI
+665 IASVIALVSI
-675 SFFVRKNDYKRKKG
+675 SLYQRKRKA

>member
-1 MGKRNNGRNK
+1 M
-11 FLNQVHRLQ
+11 
-20 VHSDAGQS
+20 
-28 IERIR
+28 
-33 DAGVQEE
+33 E
-40 KQRNHGHHEL
+40 KQNKQREL
-50 SPAAIII
+50 SVASVII
-57 GILISVLFGAANA
+57 GILISTLFGAANA

-94 RGILRRSS
+94 RVILRRSS

-117 SVAAGVIFTVPAL
+117 SVAAGVIFTIPAL

-137 RMEMPGILEITLIA
+137 RMEIPGILEITLIA

-162 VPLRKAL
+162 VPLRNAL
-169 IVKEH
+169 IVKEQ
-174 DTLPYPEGTACA
+174 DSLPYPEGTACA
-186 QVLLSAEKEGSHS
+186 QVLLSAETEGSHS
-199 GKLFFGV
+199 GKLFLGV
-206 GIGALIKFLLDGLK
+206 GIGALVKFVIDGLK

-235 AFGTQVYPAVMSVG
+235 EFGTQVYPAVMSVG

-263 GILSWLVL
+263 GVLSWLVL

-288 VSVMEIYRDAGAA
+288 VSITELYREAGAT

-319 GILSL
+319 GIMSL
-324 LRSIPLIIGAFR
+324 IRSVPLIFGAFR
-336 DAVKSIGSQKQG
+336 DAVKSVGRNAVHD
-348 MSVENG
+348 SVGKDSVLSGE
-354 AEGRLERGAEQQD
+354 EEQRKER
-367 KMRREQEL
+367 EL
-375 PLLFICVGIL
+375 PLLFVCVGIL
-385 VMLLLV
+385 VMILLV
-391 WLAPA
+391 WLAPS
-396 IPVNFLGALI
+396 IPVNFLGAI
-406 VVVFGF
+406 MVVVFGF

-441 VATVLLK
+441 IATVLLK
-448 LTGQHGMDGMHAA
+448 LTGQEGMDGMHAA
-461 MAIASVICVVV
+461 MAIASVICVIV
-472 CAAGDTSQDLK
+472 CTAGDTSQDLK

-491 PRKQQIGELIGVTVS
+491 PQKQQIGELIGVTAS
-506 AITIGL
+506 ACTIGV

-545 NNIPWTLVFIG
+545 NSIPWTLVFIG
-556 AFLTVVV
+556 AFITVVMSLV
-563 NLLGIPALSFAIGIY
+563 GIPALSFAIGIY

-586 VMVGGVVRLVFER
+586 VMVGGVVRLWFEK
-599 SKREEKEKQEL
+599 SKQEEREKQKR

-623 GEGLLGIVIAFLA
+623 GEGLLGILIAFLA
-636 VIGVSERLVLPDVFG
+636 VIGVSEKLQVTLFSDAVK
-651 NLPIIKDAMSLLLL
+651 IKDAMSLLLL
-665 IASVFALITI
+665 IASVIALVVI
-675 SFFVRKNDYKRKKG
+675 SLYHRKRKA

>member
-1 MGKRNNGRNK
+1 MDKK
-11 FLNQVHRLQ
+11 KK
-20 VHSDAGQS
+20 
-28 IERIR
+28 EM
-33 DAGVQEE
+33 
-40 KQRNHGHHEL
+40 QREL
-50 SPAAIII
+50 SPAAIVI

-94 RGILRRSS
+94 RVILRRSS

-137 RMEMPGILEITLIA
+137 RMKVPTIWEITLIA
-151 LIGGILGIFFM
+151 LIGGILGVFFM
-162 VPLRKAL
+162 VPLRNAL

-174 DTLPYPEGTACA
+174 DNLPYPEGTACA
-186 QVLLSAEKEGSHS
+186 QVLLSAEREGSHS
-199 GKLFFGV
+199 GKLFLGV
-206 GIGALIKFLLDGLK
+206 GIGALMKFVLDGLK

-229 IRGYAG
+229 VRGYSG

-249 YICGPKISAYMLAG
+249 YICGPKIAAYMLAG
-263 GILSWLVL
+263 GVLSWLVL

-280 DVVLFPAT
+280 EVVLFPAE
-288 VSVMEIYRDAGAA
+288 VSVNELYQQAGAD

-324 LRSIPLIIGAFR
+324 LRSVPLIIGAFR
-336 DAVKSIGSQKQG
+336 DAVQSMGQKAG
-348 MSVENG
+348 EADSAATG
-354 AEGRLERGAEQQD
+354 
-367 KMRREQEL
+367 RREKEL
-375 PLLFICVGIL
+375 PFLLICVGCL
-385 VMLLLV
+385 VLLLLV
-391 WLAPA
+391 WLSPS
-396 IPVNFLGALI
+396 IPVNYLGALI

-423 LVGSS
+423 MVGSS

-441 VATVLLK
+441 VATLLLK
-448 LTGQHGMDGMHAA
+448 LTGQEGMDGMHAA
-461 MAIASVICVVV
+461 MAIASIICIVV
-472 CAAGDTSQDLK
+472 CTAGDTSQDLK
-483 TGYILGAT
+483 TGYLLGAT
-491 PRKQQIGELIGVTVS
+491 PIKQQIGELIGVS
-506 AITIGL
+506 ASALTIGG

-520 WAFGSD
+520 WAFGSE

-556 AFLTVVV
+556 AFLTVTVS
-563 NLLGIPALSFAIGIY
+563 LMGIPALSFAIGIY

-586 VMVGGVVRLVFER
+586 VMVGGTVRWWFEWSR
-599 SKREEKEKQEL
+599 RKENEKQEL
-610 INDGTLVCSGMIA
+610 INDGVLVCSGMIA
-623 GEGLLGIVIAFLA
+623 GEGLLGILIAVLA
-636 VIGVSERLVLPDVFG
+636 VSGVAGRIEVLHLFENVPLVRDIF
-651 NLPIIKDAMSLLLL
+651 SLLLL
-665 IASVFALITI
+665 GVAVLVLVVTAKYGEKKKHRGI
-675 SFFVRKNDYKRKKG
+675 S

>member
-1 MGKRNNGRNK
+1 MKKSDNRENAITEEAVKEGR
-11 FLNQVHRLQ
+11 
-20 VHSDAGQS
+20 
-28 IERIR
+28 
-33 DAGVQEE
+33 
-40 KQRNHGHHEL
+40 HHEL
-50 SPAAIII
+50 SPAAIVI
-57 GILISVLFGAANA
+57 GVLISILFGAANA

-82 SIPAAVMSLGIM
+82 SIPAAVMSLGVM

-137 RMEMPGILEITLIA
+137 RMEVPSILEITLIA

-174 DTLPYPEGTACA
+174 ENLPYPEGTACA

-199 GKLFFGV
+199 GKLFLGV
-206 GIGALIKFLLDGLK
+206 GIGAFVKFVLDGLK
-220 LLPGEVMWR
+220 LLPGELMWK
-229 IRGYAG
+229 IRGYYG
-235 AFGTQVYPAVMSVG
+235 EFGTQVYPAVMSVG

-263 GILSWLVL
+263 GVLSWLVL

-288 VSVMEIYRDAGAA
+288 TSVAAIYRDAGAA

-324 LRSIPLIIGAFR
+324 IRSVPLIVGAFR
-336 DAVKSIGSQKQG
+336 DALRGVSDDNTVKKWKNAGKKVGRQRYQEGNTQES
-348 MSVENG
+348 
-354 AEGRLERGAEQQD
+354 EGRRKEKD
-367 KMRREQEL
+367 L
-375 PLLFICVGIL
+375 PGLVVCGGIL
-385 VMLLLV
+385 LMLLLA
-391 WLAPA
+391 WLVPS
-396 IPVNFLGALI
+396 IPVNFVGALI

-448 LTGQHGMDGMHAA
+448 LTGQSGMKGMHAA
-461 MAIASVICVVV
+461 MAIASIICVVV

-491 PRKQQIGELIGVTVS
+491 PRKQQIGELIGVTAS
-506 AITIGL
+506 ALTIGV

-556 AFLTVVV
+556 AFITVVV
-563 NLLGIPALSFAIGIY
+563 SLIGIPALSFAIGIY

-586 VMVGGVVRLVFER
+586 VMVGGVVRLFFER
-599 SKREEKEKQEL
+599 SKREEHEKQEL

-636 VIGVSERLVLPDVFG
+636 VIGVSDNLVLVLSEGFDK
-651 NLPIIKDAMSLLLL
+651 IKDAMSLLLL
-665 IASVFALITI
+665 IASVVALVGI
-675 SFFVRKNDYKRKKG
+675 SVYRRGKST